1 MSQRYF
7 RASASVYEQV
17 RVTLDAAWGH
27 PGPAAI
33 TCIEPAATAPR
44 DEAGRVLLAVDAA
57 FCEYAAARE
66 LLLNLLASGDVDEIE
81 KADYRPAM
89 LDEATGTWVEA

>member
-1 MSQRYF
+1 
-7 RASASVYEQV
+7 
-17 RVTLDAAWGH
+17 
-27 PGPAAI
+27 
-33 TCIEPAATAPR
+33 
-44 DEAGRVLLAVDAA
+44 VLLAVDAA